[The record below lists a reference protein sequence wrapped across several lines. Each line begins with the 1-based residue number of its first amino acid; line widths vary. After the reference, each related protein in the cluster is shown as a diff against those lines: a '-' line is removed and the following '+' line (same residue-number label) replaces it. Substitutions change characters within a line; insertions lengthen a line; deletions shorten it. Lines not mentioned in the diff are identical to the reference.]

1 MSQPADPQPEQS
13 STYFVED
20 RSNHIE
26 MARLQIQ
33 DQMITDG
40 MGGILPEQPDP
51 GHFHRVLDIGCGT
64 GGWLIEAANSCPTM
78 QLLIGVD
85 ISNNMLQHAREQA
98 TARQVANRV
107 EFHTMDALQML
118 EFPQNF
124 FDLVNLRYGVSWLRT
139 WEWPQ
144 LLREARRVCRPG
156 GVIRLTESDY
166 NVDERY
172 PALRRL
178 TDIFVHVLYHT
189 GHLFAPEKD
198 GIISYLDRILLRA
211 GFQNV
216 QTCAHRLEFRAGTPA
231 GERFAEDVKLIFQ
244 TLVPFFR
251 KWTRLPDNYD
261 EIYQQMLQEVQQ
273 QDFVAASMLLT
284 AWGSRS

>member
-1 MSQPADPQPEQS
+1 MSQPVNPQPEQS
-13 STYFVED
+13 GTYFVED
-20 RSNHIE
+20 RSNHSE
-26 MARLQIQ
+26 MIRLQVQ

-51 GHFHRVLDIGCGT
+51 GHFHHVLDIGCGT
-64 GGWLIEAANSCPTM
+64 GGWLIEAATTCPGM
-78 QLLIGVD
+78 QVLIGID
-85 ISNNMLQHAREQA
+85 ISNIMLQYAREQA
-98 TARQVANRV
+98 ATRQLAGRV
-107 EFHTMDALQML
+107 EFHTMNALQML
-118 EFPQNF
+118 EFPLNF

-144 LLREARRVCRPG
+144 LLREVRRVCRPG

-166 NVDERY
+166 AVDQRY

-178 TDIFVHVLYHT
+178 TDIFVQVLYHT

-198 GIISYLDRILLRA
+198 GISSYLEQILLRA

-216 QTCAHRLEFRAGTPA
+216 QTRSHLLEFRAGTPA
-231 GERFAEDVKLIFQ
+231 GQRFAEDVKLIFQ

-273 QDFVAASMLLT
+273 PDFVTTSLLLT
-284 AWGSRS
+284 AWGSRT